1 MIWIQ
6 TSNKANQSKHWS
18 FRHTKHKP
26 PHRCL
31 PAQCAG
37 NPSST
42 STRSSCFP
50 LLVQIPG
57 ISGTSSQDCWNECRF
72 FSTVGRPQMYLCHKE
87 HSWPVKKWYE
97 GKYVQCLSRIKHL
110 SICNI
115 NIRPGHTTG
124 IWHPFPGSRAFDR
137 SAAGVGNL
145 TDCTSDQTQAD
156 GCLLLMLLIV
166 VVVVV
171 AVTVANG
178 CCCWLVIS
186 GCCHCCHCYYCYW
199 WWLMLLQT

>member
-1 MIWIQ
+1 MPLLLKRSLSLNNYSYHEHILIWIQ

-37 NPSST
+37 NLSST

-97 GKYVQCLSRIKHL
+97 GKYVQCLSRIMHL

-115 NIRPGHTTG
+115 NIRPRHTTG
-124 IWHPFPGSRAFDR
+124 IWHPFPGW
-137 SAAGVGNL
+137 GIWP
-145 TDCTSDQTQAD
+145 
-156 GCLLLMLLIV
+156 IV
-166 VVVVV
+166 HPTKRKQNDNVK
-171 AVTVANG
+171 
-178 CCCWLVIS
+178 WF
-186 GCCHCCHCYYCYW
+186 
-199 WWLMLLQT
+199 